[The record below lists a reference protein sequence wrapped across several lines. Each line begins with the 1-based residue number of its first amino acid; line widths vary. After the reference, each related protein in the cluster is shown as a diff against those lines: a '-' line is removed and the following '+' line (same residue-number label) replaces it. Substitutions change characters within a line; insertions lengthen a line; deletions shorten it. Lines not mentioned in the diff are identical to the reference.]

1 MSDLKVRPTNLKE
14 RFVAQ
19 KLCDGIEC
27 LASLGVILQ
36 LRLPRSNRAESAHAG
51 EFAEAFHFGAGG
63 HGAVLL
69 HHGAHL

>member
-1 MSDLKVRPTNLKE
+1 MRLEIMAVTQKADSSLRSEKQFFLARY
-14 RFVAQ
+14 RF
-19 KLCDGIEC
+19 
-27 LASLGVILQ
+27 
-36 LRLPRSNRAESAHAG
+36 PRRSAHAG